1 MTKIIKNSFGN
12 FLVVLLIFSIVTGWV
27 FSGWPQV
34 WEKPSIPPRI
44 EEVLAGTERQSP
56 DGETFTLLELTGAYT
71 DVDDDPDSP
80 DGLWLAA
87 SGNNINTSV
96 LASFPTP
103 SGNPTT
109 GAGLQNFRALVREF
123 DLGQTGTPKARID
136 LYENGGLL
144 ASGTL
149 VDVVGS
155 TIITLAWDASLLTN
169 ANGSGVEAF
178 VFGKK
183 SGGSSTAR
191 NSVEPG
197 AIEWNVD
204 YTTATN
210 PTFDSGQEPHEDPAS
225 HNGAG
230 TGGTADNPVNVG
242 SNVTFKATATDP
254 QTDNWTLLVCE
265 TDGVTGI
272 ACDGGAEDTYCT
284 SSSTA
289 SSSEASCSY
298 TALAGDTES
307 NAWYAYACDA
317 SSCSGNSNTGNG
329 GNTGTPFYVNH
340 VPTFSTYSDDS
351 PANPGAT
358 VTWTTTASDTDSDA
372 ATDTVSLYVCDASG
386 FTGGASPAC
395 TGTLLCSQTGQASN
409 PTCNDVLDNPEPDG
423 TYNAYGYVID
433 NHGLQASGGSHGT
446 DSTLTVNNVAPSIS
460 NTSIQLLDTDETG
473 NLTLT
478 VENGETQD
486 FFVKFVVTDDNSCQN
501 ISAGD
506 EISSAIIH
514 VYRSGVL
521 QANCDIDGEDDNNN
535 CYANAHTGTGGLC
548 VQDTSVNDC
557 TGDTDADVGWR
568 CEFPLQY
575 HADPTIAGAPL
586 AAQNWLASVQA
597 DDDDG
602 ANTGLVEDADGNE
615 VDEFLAFN
623 LSTGSIAYGNV
634 AAGNDSVEQTTT
646 LQATG
651 NVGLDENLSGGNAGG
666 DGMCVSDYPTCAG
679 LKIATL
685 QQVYNLTAS
694 QGWPSGTALSFSAT
708 EAEININK
716 TTTGTPASG
725 DTYWVLRVPGGQGD
739 GVYGGEDTIDGV
751 RAENGDW

>member
-1 MTKIIKNSFGN
+1 MTKIVKQSIPW
-12 FLVVLLIFSIVTGWV
+12 FLVLLLISLTMGIGFNFRSLKVEADTATTSVTVGNQA
-27 FSGWPQV
+27 P
-34 WEKPSIPPRI
+34 
-44 EEVLAGTERQSP
+44 
-56 DGETFTLLELTGAYT
+56 TFT
-71 DVDDDPDSP
+71 VSP
-80 DGLWLAA
+80 
-87 SGNNINTSV
+87 V
-96 LASFPTP
+96 
-103 SGNPTT
+103 
-109 GAGLQNFRALVREF
+109 
-123 DLGQTGTPKARID
+123 
-136 LYENGGLL
+136 
-144 ASGTL
+144 
-149 VDVVGS
+149 
-155 TIITLAWDASLLTN
+155 
-169 ANGSGVEAF
+169 
-178 VFGKK
+178 
-183 SGGSSTAR
+183 
-191 NSVEPG
+191 
-197 AIEWNVD
+197 
-204 YTTATN
+204 
-210 PTFDSGQEPHEDPAS
+210 EDPAS

-230 TGGTADNPVNVG
+230 TGDTANNPTNVG
-242 SNVTFKATATDP
+242 SNVTFKATASDP
-254 QTDNWTLLVCE
+254 DTDNYYLAVCT
-265 TDGVTGI
+265 TDAASPGTG
-272 ACDGGAEDTYCT
+272 GGAPTCDVATWCV
-284 SSSTA
+284 SSSFA
-289 SSSEASCSY
+289 DDAEANCTY
-298 TALAGDTES
+298 TALTGDSES
-307 NAWYAYACDA
+307 ETWYAFVCDA
-317 SSCSGNSNTGNG
+317 ASGNQLCSIPGNQGSGNSGS
-329 GNTGTPFYVNH
+329 PFYVNH
-340 VPTFSTYSDDS
+340 VPGFTVYSDDS

-535 CYANAHTGTGGLC
+535 CYANAHNDDPQGCTQDGGSC
-548 VQDTSVNDC
+548 S
-557 TGDTDADVGWR
+557 GDTDSTALWT
-568 CEFPLQY
+568 CEFGLESY
-575 HADPTIAGAPL
+575 ADPTIAGAPL
-586 AAQNWLASVQA
+586 AAQNWLVSVQA